1 MKNVVTH
8 ALAEASDLTT
18 SICLDVASLL
28 MGDEKRCN
36 ACSRRS
42 VRLDNLYLSRRGVT
56 TVHNLYVDRAFDPSE
71 GVRLLW
77 STQTDQR

>member
-1 MKNVVTH
+1 
-8 ALAEASDLTT
+8 
-18 SICLDVASLL
+18 

-56 TVHNLYVDRAFDPSE
+56 TVYNLSVDRAFDPSE

-77 STQTDQR
+77 LLCASLRVGQHRQTKGGD